1 MSMTLTLQKYKKR
14 FKKYISKNGTQIMI
28 YVKKDEKKD
37 GNILFNLRVRISS
50 MLDNFIVNI
59 LFLLARCEGGKRRE
73 QVFGRVG
80 DPNFPNKGFRG

>member
-1 MSMTLTLQKYKKR
+1 
-14 FKKYISKNGTQIMI
+14 MI
-28 YVKKDEKKD
+28 CVKKDEKKD

-50 MLDNFIVNI
+50 MLDNFIVNV

-80 DPNFPNKGFRG
+80 DPNFPNKGFRC